1 METVRLD
8 PVEQVLDAVTGQPP
22 HFDEGRT
29 AAIARG
35 EFKEAL
41 ADAKGRFDLVARQQ
55 PLKIQGLGRGVILV
69 SSGREIWG
77 SVHRSLA

>member
-41 ADAKGRFDLVARQQ
+41 ADAKGRFDPVARQQ
-55 PLKIQGLGRGVILV
+55 PLRIQDLSIGLSVERRGG
-69 SSGREIWG
+69 SSGGCSW
-77 SVHRSLA
+77 